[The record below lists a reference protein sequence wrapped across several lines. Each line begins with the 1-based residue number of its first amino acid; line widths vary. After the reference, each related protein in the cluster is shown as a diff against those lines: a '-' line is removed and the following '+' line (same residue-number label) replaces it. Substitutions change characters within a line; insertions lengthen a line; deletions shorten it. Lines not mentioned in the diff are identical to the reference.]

1 MERPIHRRWRHWQ
14 SARGWNSDVQLVSGR
29 VATHCITLNECVHV
43 VRVRDTWG
51 EVRRGSTQVK
61 WTRWP
66 RSGPVAEGRGG
77 PSTCATLD
85 LQLASVRHACVL
97 QQSIVT
103 RGRIAGTLLVRAGPQ
118 HPGNYP
124 GPGPTPPTHARQCSL
139 PVLMINNPNRET
151 LSMRRN
157 D

>member
-14 SARGWNSDVQLVSGR
+14 SARGWNSDVSGISGR
-29 VATHCITLNECVHV
+29 CKRHCSDPLTNACTPY
-43 VRVRDTWG
+43 VRVTRG
-51 EVRRGSTQVK
+51 EVRRGSAQVK
-61 WTRWP
+61 WTPWP
-66 RSGPVAEGRGG
+66 RSGPAVEGRGR
-77 PSTCATLD
+77 PTTCVTLD
-85 LQLASVRHACVL
+85 PQLASVRHACVL
-97 QQSIVT
+97 LQSIVT
-103 RGRIAGTLLVRAGPQ
+103 RGRIPGTPLVRAGPQ